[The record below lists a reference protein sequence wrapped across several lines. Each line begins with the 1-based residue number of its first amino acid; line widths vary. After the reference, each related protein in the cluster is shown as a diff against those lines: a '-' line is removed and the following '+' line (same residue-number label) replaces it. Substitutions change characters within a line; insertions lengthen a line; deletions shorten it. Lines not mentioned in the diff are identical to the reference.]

1 MRRVMARRATTPT
14 MSAAVAASATRPS
27 APRLATTTALTPR
40 PSGSATSGRSAPR
53 LRRGRR
59 DAGVRPDAGSVSTA
73 SLRLAPGAPRGG
85 PRVRLLRQEGLGAAL
100 HPRRVDPP
108 APVALGGEDHPAPVR
123 RPGRELAVAGAA
135 GDARQAR
142 PIEPD
147 GVEVIARAVV
157 THEGDARPVGRE
169 PGVGGVAGRAG
180 DAPQAA
186 PVRAHQVK
194 LQRVRG
200 LLRRVE

>member
-1 MRRVMARRATTPT
+1 MRRVRARRATTPT

-40 PSGSATSGRSAPR
+40 PSGSATSARSAPR

-59 DAGVRPDAGSVSTA
+59 DAGVGPDAGSVSTA

-108 APVALGGEDHPAPVR
+108 APVARPGRQVVVGGVAGQPGRVAAVDADGVELPVAVAVAAEGEPLAVG
-123 RPGRELAVAGAA
+123 RPGREAAGAGAA
-135 GDARQAR
+135 GDARQSR

-147 GVEVIARAVV
+147 GVEVVARTVV
-157 THEGDARPVGRE
+157 
-169 PGVGGVAGRAG
+169 
-180 DAPQAA
+180 
-186 PVRAHQVK
+186 AH
-194 LQRVRG
+194 
-200 LLRRVE
+200 